1 MHPGGRGPAGASPSC
16 LLRRDNE
23 RMTNGEPAPGAGP
36 PGAGSDPQPPGAGSG
51 PQSLGGSEAAGRA
64 PAAGGGPG
72 RGLAPR
78 HPVWHS
84 LVHQAADVEQA
95 TARRLAA
102 ESAHLPAWQRRTR
115 GEHRW
120 PVSVAIIVAVVLQM
134 LLPGQMA
141 LRPLPP
147 WLLPALEVGLLA
159 GLAIANPIRIE
170 RRSRFVRFASLG
182 LILIM
187 TAANAASAVILVRLI
202 ITDPAATGSAAPL
215 LATGAAIW
223 ATNVIAFA
231 LWYWEFDRGGPVH
244 RAQAT
249 YRYLDFLFPQMT
261 LPPELTHPDW
271 EPRFADYLYLAFTNA
286 TAFSPTDVMPL
297 ARWAKFTM
305 AVQSMISL
313 ALAALVIA
321 RAVNILR

>member
-1 MHPGGRGPAGASPSC
+1 M
-16 LLRRDNE
+16 
-23 RMTNGEPAPGAGP
+23 
-36 PGAGSDPQPPGAGSG
+36 
-51 PQSLGGSEAAGRA
+51 
-64 PAAGGGPG
+64 
-72 RGLAPR
+72 
-78 HPVWHS
+78 WHS
-84 LVHQAADVEQA
+84 LVHRAADVEQV
-95 TARRLAA
+95 TARLAA

-120 PVSVAIIVAVVLQM
+120 PVNVAIIVALVLQM

-147 WLLPALEVGLLA
+147 WLLPALEGALLV
-159 GLAIANPIRIE
+159 GLAIANPVRIE
-170 RRSRFVRFASLG
+170 RRARFVRFVSLG
-182 LILIM
+182 LVLII
-187 TAANAASAVILVRLI
+187 TAANATSAVILIRLI
-202 ITDPAATGSAAPL
+202 ITDPAATGSAYPL
-215 LATGAAIW
+215 LASGAAIW

-244 RAQAT
+244 RANAT

-297 ARWAKFTM
+297 ARWAKLAM
-305 AVQSMISL
+305 AVQSMVSL